1 MKVDE
6 IPAGAMHPAVRTA
19 VQQRLTPQAVMQH
32 ILPVHGKPG
41 AAPSTQTGQPQ
52 TPTLAPSSQA
62 QSPQAARLQLP
73 SEGARGHDRGP
84 STASQQTQG
93 TASTGGGGGGG
104 LQLPAGYSP
113 LVDTVDRDVKSHVS
127 PMRLPSS
134 LTPEDFTRAVA
145 VATVTALRHQ
155 GSFIGG
161 HHPSG
166 HKSRP
171 VSGIETGAGDE
182 DEGHGGHEAP
192 SWNRTVSSGVLLGCT
207 LLYAIIAGKH
217 THSHDSW
224 LVGSALGRRGA
235 AH

>member
-1 MKVDE
+1 
-6 IPAGAMHPAVRTA
+6 
-19 VQQRLTPQAVMQH
+19 
-32 ILPVHGKPG
+32 
-41 AAPSTQTGQPQ
+41 
-52 TPTLAPSSQA
+52 
-62 QSPQAARLQLP
+62 LP
-73 SEGARGHDRGP
+73 SEGARSHERGP

-93 TASTGGGGGGG
+93 TASTGTGGGGG

-145 VATVTALRHQ
+145 VATVSALRHQ

-161 HHPSG
+161 HHPAG

-207 LLYAIIAGKH
+207 LLYAIIAGKRARLLAGL
-217 THSHDSW
+217 SGGAWRSGSLIVVPAEI
-224 LVGSALGRRGA
+224 LVDVVDVVMQGSGIDEKFLGLTLFALVPNTTEFMNAMSFAMTGNIALR
-235 AH
+235 